1 MGAGAEPGE
10 GLGAVLVPSMVTRL
24 SKIALVATIGVF
36 LLLVVFNNVTDYG
49 SNYAFVLHVL
59 AMDTTF
65 PGNGE
70 LWRAIDSVPVYHAF
84 YASII
89 LWEAAACVLI
99 LAGAW
104 KLYRSRSESAAAFN
118 RAKNLAIAGLTLNL
132 LQWLVAFTT
141 VGGEWFLMWQSKSWN
156 GEETAGRMFMI
167 VGITLLFVNT
177 RDDELSSSPQ
187 A

>member
-1 MGAGAEPGE
+1 M
-10 GLGAVLVPSMVTRL
+10 LTRL
-24 SKIALVATIGVF
+24 AKIALVATIGVF
-36 LLLVVFNNVTDYG
+36 LLIVVFNNLTDYG
-49 SNYAFVLHVL
+49 SNYAFVHHVL

-70 LWRAIDSVPVYHAF
+70 LWRAINSVPVYHAF

-104 KLYRSRSESAAAFN
+104 RLYRTRSESAAAFN

-132 LQWLVAFTT
+132 LQWLVAFTI

-156 GEETAGRMFMI
+156 GEEAAGRMFTM

-177 RDDELSSSPQ
+177 RDEELSSSPWPDS
-187 A
+187 